1 MKIHL
6 LFAASAAGALL
17 LLASACGSKSITT
30 TDSGQKL
37 ANTPENLTP
46 VATVTSSATVP
57 PGGTPQ
63 IGPAPVLGGNITRIS
78 PENGAKISQAQTT
91 SPDPRQPRGI
101 CAEVNFKDL
110 PENFQWFQMAV
121 DTTLV
126 TEQLTLVAA
135 TRENPQDGKLCY
147 APAEGLSV
155 GRHTVALAVQA
166 PRNPEIAPRQI
177 VSWAFDVI
185 P

>member
-1 MKIHL
+1 MKIRL
-6 LFAASAAGALL
+6 LFAATAAGALM
-17 LLASACGSKSITT
+17 LLASACGSKSNAT
-30 TDSGQKL
+30 TDSGAKL

-46 VATVTSSATVP
+46 VVTVTASATVP

-63 IGPAPVLGGNITRIS
+63 IGADPVLGGNITKIT
-78 PENGAKISQAQTT
+78 PENGAKIPQAQTT
-91 SPDPRQPRGI
+91 TPDPRQPRGI

-121 DTTLV
+121 DATRV
-126 TEQLTLVAA
+126 TEKLTLIAA

-147 APAEGLSV
+147 APAEGLTV

-166 PRNPEIAPRQI
+166 PRNPELPSRQI